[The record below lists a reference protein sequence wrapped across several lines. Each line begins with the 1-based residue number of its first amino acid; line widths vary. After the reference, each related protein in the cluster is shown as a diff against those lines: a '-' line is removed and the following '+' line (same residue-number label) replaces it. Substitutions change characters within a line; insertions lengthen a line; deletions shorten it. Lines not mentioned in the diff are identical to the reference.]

1 MNKIGAYCPNCGQDS
16 WENVDQ
22 MRLKDKDKKGTP
34 INMCMCTNCGM
45 VSYPDR
51 IKDKE
56 KMLDHYRK
64 DYRPAPSIQNS
75 FTGQRKNGFHFN
87 FLKDLFEKWNKEQN
101 TSPVICDVGCAFGM
115 SLSMFK
121 QFYPEADLNGT
132 ELTQTMRNVAFHEF
146 GFRLTEEID
155 ETKKYDL
162 IMSYKVLEHMIDPLD
177 ELHKYARLLK
187 KGGHLYISVPTW
199 FNSMTNFGLDGF
211 DLEYY
216 YDPNHVNVWTL
227 EMFESLLLRA
237 GLRIIKKDHMTYGD
251 TYLCEYS
258 EEHKS
263 EAIYKEDCLD
273 IKRKLA
279 TIKNAFELYSEYKF
293 DEATKAWP
301 NYPAAWI
308 SKLEM
313 NRKIIAE
320 EGYEFFKENY
330 IKPFLKSCPNGIDPW
345 IVATDYAMRCKEWEE
360 ALACVNVAMTIRPN
374 NPISLNHLIKI
385 YKEKAAREKDEQKKY
400 DLFKLARDAAIVLH
414 NSSAE
419 NRNEAVNELYYI
431 SSLLPIP
438 ETKNA

>member
-1 MNKIGAYCPNCGQDS
+1 MIKCPNCQEDH
-16 WENVDQ
+16 WENIDNY
-22 MRLKDKDKKGTP
+22 RFKDVDKKGKE
-34 INMCMCTNCGM
+34 INMCLCTNCGM

-56 KMLDHYRK
+56 KMLEHYRK
-64 DYRPAPSIQNS
+64 DYRPAPTIQNS
-75 FTGQRKNGFHFN
+75 FTGQRKNGFHYH
-87 FLKDLFEKWNKEQN
+87 FLKDLFDKWTKEEKTN
-101 TSPVICDVGCAFGM
+101 PVICDVGCAFGM

-121 QFYPEADLNGT
+121 QFFPEADLNGT

-155 ETKKYDL
+155 ESKKYDL
-162 IMSYKVLEHMIDPLD
+162 IMSYKVLEHMIDPLE

-187 KGGHLYISVPTW
+187 EDGRLYISVPTW
-199 FNSMTNFGLDGF
+199 FNTMSNFGLEGF

-237 GLRIIKKDHMTYGD
+237 GLKIIKKDHLTYGD

-258 EEHKS
+258 EKHKS
-263 EAIYKEDCLD
+263 EAVFKEDYFDMKAKLEK
-273 IKRKLA
+273 IKK
-279 TIKNAFELYSEYKF
+279 AFELYTDYKF
-293 DEATKAWP
+293 EEATKLWP

-313 NRKIIAE
+313 NRKIIGE
-320 EGYEFFKENY
+320 KGYEYFKDNY
-330 IKPFLKSCPNGIDPW
+330 IKPFIKACTNGIEPW
-345 IVATDYAMRCKEWEE
+345 IVATDYAMRSRQWED
-360 ALACVNVAMTIRPN
+360 ALRCVDVAMKIRPN

-385 YKEKAAREKDEQKKY
+385 YKEQGAREKDEQKKQE
-400 DLFKLARDAAIVLH
+400 LFTLAKEAAIVLH

-419 NRNEAVNELYYI
+419 NRTEAVNELYFI

-438 ETKNA
+438 EVKNA